1 MNRILV
7 LTICLILAIPVFG
20 QDKATTPTQVP
31 AATAPQFSITEKLAI
46 TALQEEYKNINN
58 LQDQL
63 NQLQSKAALDLVGFA
78 KDVAKSHPGYV
89 FDPKTVTLV
98 PAPKD
103 QDPEKDSQTK

>member
-46 TALQEEYKNINN
+46 
-58 LQDQL
+58 
-63 NQLQSKAALDLVGFA
+63 VGFA